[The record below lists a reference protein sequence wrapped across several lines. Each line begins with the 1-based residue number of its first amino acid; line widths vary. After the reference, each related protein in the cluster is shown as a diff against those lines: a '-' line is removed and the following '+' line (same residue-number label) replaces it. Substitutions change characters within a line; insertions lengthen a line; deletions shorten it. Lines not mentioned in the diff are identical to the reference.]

1 MHAGIMPPQKPVPV
15 TRLLKALSLF
25 EEFVQAKKR
34 PLSIVVPL
42 YHSCYF
48 HSSPADYLM
57 SLLPRTTVLTL
68 RIVSNTTKDWAHK
81 HHPDL
86 LTRLYVTCPLAP
98 ASFRSS
104 SKTLRTLA
112 HQCQQLTIKV
122 SPSAIQIRVGSM
134 ADPSPARQIFN
145 IVNTFK
151 TLRIEGPL
159 TDAFYPFFSLRLA
172 LEQAILASL
181 TELHIYQL
189 TVPGLLALRWDGF
202 GALVDATWMG
212 KTFWRGITSLRI
224 GMASDWLKW
233 AYQELYHEK
242 TKEQKKKMKEER
254 DIYRQGIQILHDWF
268 FHFSLVN
275 RLDRLYFE
283 WLGTTGLNPFLL
295 DEKVAKV
302 EGPRWF
308 SAPGIAWK
316 RVKEVWLGGVYVD
329 TSDVTTMKLRFES
342 LEKLMVWEELAESVI
357 FGTVRIMEGRDWLDI
372 DLTDDLQRP
381 VGLKNMAGEGMDSM
395 LCPFMLE
402 L

>member
-1 MHAGIMPPQKPVPV
+1 MPLQQSIPV
-15 TRLLKALSLF
+15 TRLPKALSPF
-25 EEFVQAKKR
+25 EEFVQARKR

-42 YHSCYF
+42 YHSSYF
-48 HSSPADYLM
+48 RSSPADYLL
-57 SLLPRTTVLTL
+57 SLLPRTTVLSL
-68 RIVSNTTKDWAHK
+68 RVVSITTKDWVHK

-98 ASFRSS
+98 ASIRSS
-104 SKTLRTLA
+104 SNTLRTLA
-112 HQCQQLTIKV
+112 HRCHQLTIKV
-122 SPSAIQIRVGSM
+122 SPSAIQIRIGSM

-172 LEQAILASL
+172 LEQATLASL

-189 TVPGLLALRWDGF
+189 TVPALLALRWDGF
-202 GALVDATWMG
+202 GAFVDATWMG
-212 KTFWRGITSLRI
+212 KTFWRSITSLRVE
-224 GMASDWLKW
+224 MTSDWLKW

-242 TKEQKKKMKEER
+242 AMEQNGKMKEER

-268 FHFSLVN
+268 FHFSLVDKLN
-275 RLDRLYFE
+275 RLCFE
-283 WLGTTGLNPFLL
+283 WVGATGLNPFLL
-295 DEKVAKV
+295 DEKVAKE
-302 EGPRWF
+302 EGARWF

-316 RVKEVWLGGVYVD
+316 GVKEVWLGGVYID

-372 DLTDDLQRP
+372 DLTDDFQRP
-381 VGLKNMAGEGMDSM
+381 KEFKNMAGDEVDSM